1 MGGCSFNLIIHKFE
15 REVNK
20 ILIIHSLGEIPGCFH
35 IITER
40 GRINMKTAAEVNAW
54 FDKLE
59 REGALYVWG
68 MNGEEIT

>member
-1 MGGCSFNLIIHKFE
+1 
-15 REVNK
+15 
-20 ILIIHSLGEIPGCFH
+20 
-35 IITER
+35 
-40 GRINMKTAAEVNAW
+40 MKTAAEVNAW